1 MAKRFLEC
9 SQSRRN
15 ERAASQLRRRCAN
28 ENKSRNEEKWDDSD
42 EGNKNQSKQQGDKPR
57 SASRG
62 QGRPA
67 KPVALGEILKL
78 RCMEALA
85 VLVDG
90 FIMNSPCTFTKILA

>member
-42 EGNKNQSKQQGDKPR
+42 EGKKNQSKWQGDKPR

-67 KPVALGEILKL
+67 TAS
-78 RCMEALA
+78 
-85 VLVDG
+85 
-90 FIMNSPCTFTKILA
+90 SPGRNLEVKVYGGSIWIG